1 MKVNTPS
8 KVLGVE
14 NGLHKGKDERSLPN
28 SPLNTFVLGLIW
40 KSRVLSLQSKSKVG
54 GSTCLPR
61 FPGSTPILLYPT
73 PIYRLRVRFR
83 ELLPSPD
90 LFQKAF
96 RLGQETGFL
105 GVDRVTGLCEDAGGE
120 SSLSLSPELP

>member
-28 SPLNTFVLGLIW
+28 SPLNTFVLGLIR

-54 GSTCLPR
+54 GAS
-61 FPGSTPILLYPT
+61 IYPD
-73 PIYRLRVRFR
+73 P
-83 ELLPSPD
+83 PD
-90 LFQKAF
+90 L
-96 RLGQETGFL
+96 L
-105 GVDRVTGLCEDAGGE
+105 
-120 SSLSLSPELP
+120 LSYCTLPLSIASGSVFGSYSQARICSGRPSV